1 MALKEAL
8 DGNGT
13 ILKICVVVLAAV
25 IIGWISWVSNGIVT
39 GKSEREGARIDRAY
53 ICKNIEEI
61 KQGIKHLTDYFM
73 IPKPGK

>member
-1 MALKEAL
+1 MALKESL
-8 DGNGT
+8 NGNGT
-13 ILKICVVVLAAV
+13 MLKIYASVLVAV

-39 GKSEREGARIDRAY
+39 GKAEREGARIDRSY

-61 KQGIKHLTDYFM
+61 KQGIKYLTDYFM